1 MRGKSVLEKV
11 LKRRI
16 TKNFAESYEVVS
28 SRKGFRDFII
38 LFPNTELDPIIDD
51 YYTVADRL
59 EKKKIFFS
67 VYPMPIDEPKIKE
80 RFLKSNP
87 IIKEV
92 IL

>member
-1 MRGKSVLEKV
+1 MLEKV
-11 LKRRI
+11 LKHRV
-16 TKNFAESYEVVS
+16 TKDFAESYEVVS
-28 SRKGFRDFII
+28 SRKGFREFII
-38 LFPNTELDPIIDD
+38 LFPNTELDPIIGD

-67 VYPMPIDEPKIKE
+67 VYPMPTDEPE
-80 RFLKSNP
+80 VREHFLKTNP